1 MKPRDKTRLLFLIG
15 MTLLMVGAIAA
26 LLTITRL
33 LSAQELVNHTREV
46 QLTISQVNTIFT
58 RAGRTRSEY
67 VDAGDPEKLRE
78 HQRMV
83 SQIPEIQLALKR
95 LTQDNARQQ
104 NKLIEV
110 AVLGEQR
117 IQLLQESVALK
128 QSGVS
133 TLEDQAAIT
142 RRIVAVSNQT
152 DSVLQAM
159 QDEEQRLLNERLDRG
174 ERVARLV
181 AFLLASTFLIACLFL
196 ILHHLLLT
204 RELLGRQR
212 AETSLRS
219 LSARILQIQDEE
231 RRKFSRDLHDS
242 LSQYLVGTKM
252 NIDLLAGELPNNPLL
267 ADSSELLERA
277 LAETRTISHLLHP
290 PMLDETGF
298 ATAARWYVDGFSK
311 RSGIKT
317 SIDIPENFDRL
328 PPAAEIALFRVL
340 QESLTNVHRHS
351 RSNEADVTVALNQ
364 QNVVLQVRD
373 NGAGMPP
380 DFLERF
386 LSNAGNTGVGLAGM
400 RERIRE
406 LGGHLDVQ
414 SDASGTFIAA
424 VVPRNYAS
432 GEPDS

>member
-1 MKPRDKTRLLFLIG
+1 MG

-26 LLTITRL
+26 LLTIARL
-33 LSAQELVNHTREV
+33 ISSQQLVNHTHEV
-46 QLTISQVNTIFT
+46 QLAISQVNTIAT
-58 RAGRTRSEY
+58 RAGRTRTEY
-67 VDAGDPEKLRE
+67 IDSGDPEKLRE
-78 HQRMV
+78 HQQMV
-83 SQIPEIQLALKR
+83 SQIPEFQAALQR
-95 LTQDNARQQ
+95 LTRDNARQQ
-104 NKLIEV
+104 NKLITI
-110 AVLGEQR
+110 AGLSDQR
-117 IQLLQESVALK
+117 IHLLQESIAQK
-128 QSGVS
+128 QSGIS
-133 TLEDQAAIT
+133 TLESQAAIT
-142 RRIVAVSNQT
+142 RKLVAISNQT

-159 QDEEQRLLNERLDRG
+159 QDDEQRLLTERLDRG

-181 AFLLASTFLIACLFL
+181 AFLLGSTFLIACLFL
-196 ILHHLLLT
+196 ILHYRLLT

-242 LSQYLVGTKM
+242 LGQYLVGTKM
-252 NIDLLAGELPNNPLL
+252 NIDILAAEIPDNPVLV
-267 ADSSELLERA
+267 DSSELLERA

-328 PPAAEIALFRVL
+328 APALEIALFRVL

-351 RSNEADVTVALNQ
+351 RCSEAEVTVALDQ
-364 QNVVLQVRD
+364 QNVVLQIRD

-386 LSNAGNTGVGLAGM
+386 RSNAINTGVGLAGM

-406 LGGHLDVQ
+406 IGGHLDVH
-414 SDASGTFIAA
+414 SDAGGTLIAA
-424 VVPRNYAS
+424 ALPRRHAND
-432 GEPDS
+432 ERRFVI